1 MEHFEY
7 NLRVNCDDKII
18 SILALKIL
26 IYLLQNNQLIEID
39 EWYYMILYILKTR
52 LVASVDQNIALCYKF
67 YSFAWQVSHI
77 GLCSW
82 VNNSALL

>member
-39 EWYYMILYILKTR
+39 E
-52 LVASVDQNIALCYKF
+52 
-67 YSFAWQVSHI
+67 
-77 GLCSW
+77 
-82 VNNSALL
+82 